1 MIGAYILKGKTTHN
15 TAMIVAGAAALAGL
29 ALVCAIPKT
38 RNACRNAFKKVLGF
52 AKDKVSSVNDDVKD
66 WEADLVNAEK
76 LKGPL
81 DKRKTPSIKI
91 PSAGTSAWK
100 EDWSSE

>member
-38 RNACRNAFKKVLGF
+38 RNACGKALKKALDF
-52 AKDKVSSVNDDVKD
+52 AKDKVSSTSYAKD
-66 WEADLVNAEK
+66 WEADLANAEK
-76 LKGPL
+76 LKGPVE
-81 DKRKTPSIKI
+81 KRKTPSIKVS
-91 PSAGTSAWK
+91 SAGTNAWK